1 MTSKIQILSTVH
13 CPTLRPFHGIGP
25 PHLIFGMVHATI
37 GPAPDNHSTMHPR
50 LPSIAP
56 FAHLGWAFVFLL
68 MGGQVH
74 QAQGQA
80 LPDVSLKDIQGNVVS
95 TASSLQKEGPTVFCF
110 WATWCSPCK
119 RELNNYAELYDDWVD
134 ETGVKIVAV
143 SIDDQRSVNRV
154 APYVNSV
161 GWEYDILLDPN
172 RDFARALN
180 VQNVPHTFVVDA
192 QGNVVWSHNNY
203 AEGDEYELYEE
214 LLKLAE

>member
-1 MTSKIQILSTVH
+1 MNMKTPLKMLAVAMLSAFSAH
-13 CPTLRPFHGIGP
+13 AQTLP
-25 PHLIFGMVHATI
+25 
-37 GPAPDNHSTMHPR
+37 N
-50 LPSIAP
+50 
-56 FAHLGWAFVFLL
+56 
-68 MGGQVH
+68 
-74 QAQGQA
+74 
-80 LPDVSLKDIQGNVVS
+80 VSLKDMEGNAVE
-95 TASSLQKEGPTVFCF
+95 TASLVQEEGPTVFCF

-119 RELNNYAELYDDWVD
+119 RELNNYAELYEDWVD

-161 GWEYDILLDPN
+161 GWDYEILLDPN

-192 QGNVVWSHNNY
+192 EGNVVWSHNNY
-203 AEGDEYELYEE
+203 ADGDEFELYEE